1 MVRTCG
7 GGDGD
12 VDGVVGVGGVG
23 GAGAGGEQSGPASGD
38 VGM

>member
-7 GGDGD
+7 GGDGG